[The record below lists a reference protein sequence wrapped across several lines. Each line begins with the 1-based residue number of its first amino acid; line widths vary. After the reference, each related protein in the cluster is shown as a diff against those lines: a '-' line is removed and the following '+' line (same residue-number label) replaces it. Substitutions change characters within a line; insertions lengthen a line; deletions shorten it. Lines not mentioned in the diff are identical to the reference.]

1 MHDEKQLRKDFDRLV
16 GRHKRLIK
24 FLCQRAS
31 YGQEAYCSDLMQECY
46 LTLLNRMVDKEMGW
60 SEQRERVWVYW
71 QCRSAIDCYR
81 RKQSFIAWLP
91 LSNEMADTQPA
102 PREVTRLTIDELAA
116 NLNGTE
122 RRCFLLMAEGADDK
136 ELERELGL
144 KHRSVV
150 QMRHNIKK
158 KLQKYSE
165 R

>member
-1 MHDEKQLRKDFDRLV
+1 M
-16 GRHKRLIK
+16 
-24 FLCQRAS
+24 
-31 YGQEAYCSDLMQECY
+31 YCPKCG
-46 LTLLNRMVDKEMGW
+46 KEINDDA
-60 SEQRERVWVYW
+60 VV
-71 QCRSAIDCYR
+71 CPHCAAAI
-81 RKQSFIAWLP
+81 P
-91 LSNEMADTQPA
+91 GVADTQPA

-165 R
+165 RWTQRRKRGFPMG